1 MFDTL
6 AMTGSVSVM
15 LTSILTQVDT
25 PATQLTY
32 EVRNRSDKPVW
43 LVDDGWLTWRQ
54 KGKQIELSY
63 AREKM
68 QPGVQ
73 VFGYFSPAVAKIE
86 PGNAVTRKVELSWPL
101 SLDRLWNDEYQAK
114 PDPGKYKVSI
124 KVGYGL
130 TPEPG
135 PLEPEENV
143 EEPVFR
149 WQTSI
154 VSNLAPMDVPVFHES
169 EKKSES
175 EK

>member
-1 MFDTL
+1 MFSTL
-6 AMTGSVSVM
+6 AAVRSVSVI
-15 LTSILTQVDT
+15 LTSIHTRVDT
-25 PATQLTY
+25 PSTQLTY
-32 EVRNRSDKPVW
+32 EVRNKGDRPVW

-68 QPGVQ
+68 QPGAE
-73 VFGYFSPAVAKIE
+73 VFGYFSPTVAKIE

-114 PDPGKYKVSI
+114 PNPGKYKVSI

-135 PLEPEENV
+135 PLAPEESV
-143 EEPVFR
+143 ETPVFR

-154 VSNLAPMDVPVFHES
+154 VSNFVPMVVPVFHDPD
-169 EKKSES
+169 KKRVS
-175 EK
+175 KI